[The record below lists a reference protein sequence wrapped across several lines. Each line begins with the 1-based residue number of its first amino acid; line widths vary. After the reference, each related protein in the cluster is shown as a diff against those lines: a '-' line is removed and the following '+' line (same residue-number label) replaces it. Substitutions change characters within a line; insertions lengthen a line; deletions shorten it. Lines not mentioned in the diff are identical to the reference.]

1 MPETPTKPPST
12 NPTLATEDP
21 EAGGFLQ
28 RWSQRKVDAA
38 APTEPQSPTQTAAL
52 DAEDAALPHATDG
65 EATDGPQS
73 GEQAADAPPPVT
85 EADLEN
91 LTYQSD
97 YTKFMGEHVPE
108 AIRRRA
114 LHQLWRSDPILANLD
129 GLCDYDD
136 DFTDAALA
144 VKVLKTAHKVGQGY
158 LTDEEVSAN
167 RARGKP
173 PEAVAE
179 DKVTEDD
186 GEDMEDFDD
195 DGDTDDVE
203 VTAADQDPDATPD
216 PEMESAETDA
226 DEIVADPDKSPQ
238 TETS

>member
-1 MPETPTKPPST
+1 MPETPSKPSPI
-12 NPTLATEDP
+12 NPIVATEEH

-28 RWSQRKVDAA
+28 RWSQRKTDAA
-38 APTEPQSPTQTAAL
+38 APTGPQSPIESAGLEAKEAVQ
-52 DAEDAALPHATDG
+52 PHATDG
-65 EATDGPQS
+65 EVTDGAES
-73 GEQAADAPPPVT
+73 SDEAAPPVT

-97 YTKFMGEHVPE
+97 YTKFMGKHVPE

-158 LTDEEVSAN
+158 LTDEEVAAN

-173 PEAVAE
+173 PEAV
-179 DKVTEDD
+179 DD
-186 GEDMEDFDD
+186 DDAIDDEGEDMEDFDD
-195 DGDTDDVE
+195 DDDARDEDVAVE
-203 VTAADQDPDATPD
+203 TASAADQDPDEASDPQVTSGEVETP
-216 PEMESAETDA
+216 
-226 DEIVADPDKSPQ
+226 PQ
-238 TETS
+238 TETT

>member
-38 APTEPQSPTQTAAL
+38 APTETAAL

-73 GEQAADAPPPVT
+73 GESAADAPPPVT

-158 LTDEEVSAN
+158 LTDEEVAAN

-179 DKVTEDD
+179 DKVTE
-186 GEDMEDFDD
+186 D

>member
-114 LHQLWRSDPILANLD
+114 LHQLWRSDRVGPGGVLHIDRVSDCRKLPVGSRFSVVAPGNIINFLIRLTVGIHPALDDLDSIQVAAEGVFHRGDQEIGRLA
-129 GLCDYDD
+129 GRC
-136 DFTDAALA
+136 LA
-144 VKVLKTAHKVGQGY
+144 
-158 LTDEEVSAN
+158 
-167 RARGKP
+167 
-173 PEAVAE
+173 
-179 DKVTEDD
+179 
-186 GEDMEDFDD
+186 
-195 DGDTDDVE
+195 
-203 VTAADQDPDATPD
+203 
-216 PEMESAETDA
+216 
-226 DEIVADPDKSPQ
+226 
-238 TETS
+238 